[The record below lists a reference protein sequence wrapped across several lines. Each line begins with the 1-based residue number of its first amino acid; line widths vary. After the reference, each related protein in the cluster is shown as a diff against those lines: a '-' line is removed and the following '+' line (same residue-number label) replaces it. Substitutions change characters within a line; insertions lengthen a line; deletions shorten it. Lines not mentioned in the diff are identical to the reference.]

1 MLEFNGTFSK
11 AIDMMENS
19 RKNIFVT
26 GRAGTGK
33 STLLGHFKNTS
44 KKRIAVIAPTGVA
57 AVNVGGQTI
66 HSFFGFKPNIT
77 IDKVKAARNRGVYE
91 ALDALVID
99 EISMVRADLMDCMDK
114 SLRLNRGAPLI
125 PFGGVQIIMFG
136 DLYQL
141 PPVVSNDESR
151 LFSSFYKSPYF
162 FDSNAFQELEFELME
177 LEEVYRQKDRDFV
190 DILEGVRHNKV
201 SGEHLNKLNE
211 RVDPH
216 FEPKEN
222 EFFIRLCTLNRMADE
237 INAKELGKIR
247 APMYC
252 FRAAADGDFK
262 SEYLPCEEELKLKL
276 NAQVMFLNND
286 TEKRWVNGTIG
297 KVTGFRKENEN
308 YSIVVELSSKEKVFV
323 TPYTWQLFRPKHN
336 PLKNTLEYDTIGM
349 FMQYP
354 LRLAWAITI
363 HKSQG
368 KTFEKAI
375 IDFGQG
381 TFAPGQAYV
390 ALSRCATLEGMVLKK
405 PLETQ
410 HIRVD
415 RKIVDFM
422 ERAKRGQIG

>member
-151 LFSSFYKSPYF
+151 LFSSFYRSPYF

-237 INAKELGKIR
+237 INAKFFATPIPGPPKNFVFI
-247 APMYC
+247 
-252 FRAAADGDFK
+252 FFF
-262 SEYLPCEEELKLKL
+262 LPESLL
-276 NAQVMFLNND
+276 
-286 TEKRWVNGTIG
+286 
-297 KVTGFRKENEN
+297 
-308 YSIVVELSSKEKVFV
+308 LS
-323 TPYTWQLFRPKHN
+323 L
-336 PLKNTLEYDTIGM
+336 
-349 FMQYP
+349 
-354 LRLAWAITI
+354 
-363 HKSQG
+363 
-368 KTFEKAI
+368 
-375 IDFGQG
+375 
-381 TFAPGQAYV
+381 
-390 ALSRCATLEGMVLKK
+390 LSRSPTFFQYHC
-405 PLETQ
+405 
-410 HIRVD
+410 
-415 RKIVDFM
+415 
-422 ERAKRGQIG
+422 